1 MRIIALLL
9 LLLLGA
15 GCPRPFTPA
24 VGRLREVTVVSNDWG
39 AVEEAVREVLQQ
51 QIRTPQ
57 PEPEFLIRTLT
68 LNQFEV
74 FSGFRTLLIIGTTE
88 DTIIRT
94 MLGERLDSLP
104 GGEHGMFRVPN
115 VWADHQEV
123 VILVAR
129 EPGELEPAVRAYAER
144 LRSTVREAV
153 LKHIARAAY
162 GRGRIKRAEDS
173 LLNQYAFSLDIPKGW
188 HLRQEHADSGFVYLF
203 GHHPDRGLFVYWA
216 EGEQELLPESIPVL
230 RDRLTRL
237 YYDGDVIEPGYLGLD
252 SIQFLGQPAVRIQ
265 GVWQNEESAI
275 GGPFVTYAFNYMGRF
290 FMVDG
295 LVFNPGRKKLDQL
308 FQVEAMVST
317 FTPQ

>member
-1 MRIIALLL
+1 MRVVTLLSLLL
-9 LLLLGA
+9 LVA

-39 AVEEAVREVLQQ
+39 AVEDAVREALQQ

-57 PEPEFLIRTLT
+57 PEPEFLIRTMT
-68 LNQFEV
+68 FDQFEV
-74 FSGFRTLLIIGTTE
+74 FSGFRTLLIIGTTQ
-88 DTIIRT
+88 DTIIRK

-104 GGEHGMFRVPN
+104 GGESGMFRVPN

-129 EPGELEPAVRAYAER
+129 EPGGLEPAVRAYAER
-144 LRSTVREAV
+144 LRSAVREAV

-162 GRGRIKRAEDS
+162 GQGRLKRAEDS
-173 LLNQYAFSLDIPKGW
+173 LLDRYAFTLDIPKGW
-188 HLRQEHADSGFVYLF
+188 YLKQEHADSGFVYLF
-203 GHHPDRGLFVYWA
+203 GHHPDRGLFVYWQ
-216 EGEQELLPESIPVL
+216 EGERELVPESIPVL
-230 RDRLTRL
+230 RDRLTRM
-237 YYDGDVIEPGYLGLD
+237 YYEGDIIEPDYVELGP
-252 SIQFLGQPAVRIQ
+252 IQFLGRPAVRLQ

-275 GGPFVTYAFNYMGRF
+275 GGPFVTYALNHMGRF
-290 FMVDG
+290 FVVDG

>member
-1 MRIIALLL
+1 MRIIVPVLLL
-9 LLLLGA
+9 VFVA

-24 VGRLREVTVVSNDWG
+24 VGRLREVTVVSNEWG
-39 AVEEAVREVLQQ
+39 AVEEAVQEVLQQ

-57 PEPEFLIRTLT
+57 PEPEFLIRTMT
-68 LNQFEV
+68 LDQFKV
-74 FSGFRTLLIIGTTE
+74 FSGFRTLLIIGTTQ
-88 DTIIRT
+88 DTIIRK
-94 MLGERLDSLP
+94 MLGGRLDSLP
-104 GGEHGMFRVPN
+104 GGESGMFRVPN

-129 EPGELEPAVRAYAER
+129 EPGGLEPAVRAYAER

-162 GRGRIKRAEDS
+162 GQGRTKRAEDS

-188 HLRQEHADSGFVYLF
+188 FLKQEHADSGFVYLF
-203 GHHPDRGLFVYWA
+203 GHHPDRGLFVYWD
-216 EGEQELLPESIPVL
+216 EGERELLPESMPGL
-230 RDRLTRL
+230 RDRLTRM
-237 YYDGDVIEPGYLGLD
+237 YYGGDIIEPGYLELD
-252 SIQFLGQPAVRIQ
+252 TIQFLGRPAVRMQ

-275 GGPFVTYAFNYMGRF
+275 GGPFVTYSFNYMGRF